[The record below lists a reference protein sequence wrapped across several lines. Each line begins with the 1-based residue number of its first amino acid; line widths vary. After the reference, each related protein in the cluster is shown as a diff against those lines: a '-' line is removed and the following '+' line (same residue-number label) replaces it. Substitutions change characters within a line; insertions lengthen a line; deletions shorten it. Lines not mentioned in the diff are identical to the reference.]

1 MASKK
6 TTVAVLPQQTE
17 EPKGLNAGIVTCMD
31 CMHGLLHRYGTNP
44 ILAACQQK
52 PQPDDAKFP
61 YQVEVASCKR
71 KCAGYEK
78 SNTVKTVEIRIK
90 AA

>member
-1 MASKK
+1 MASKN
-6 TTVAVLPQQTE
+6 TAVAAKPQQAE
-17 EPKGLNAGIVTCMD
+17 EPKGLKAGIVTCME
-31 CMHGLLHRYGTNP
+31 CMHALLHRYGMNP
-44 ILAACQQK
+44 ILSACQQK
-52 PQPDDAKFP
+52 PQPHDAKFP

-78 SNTVKTVEIRIK
+78 SNIVKTVQIRVK

>member
-1 MASKK
+1 MASKN
-6 TTVAVLPQQTE
+6 TAVASKSQQE
-17 EPKGLNAGIVTCMD
+17 EPKGLKAIVTCMD
-31 CMHGLLHRYGTNP
+31 CMHALLHRYGMNP
-44 ILAACQQK
+44 ILSACQQK
-52 PQPDDAKFP
+52 PQPHDAKFP

-78 SNTVKTVEIRIK
+78 SNIVKTVQIRIK